1 MAEDDRYGELE
12 RRLNALD
19 HRVQLFLAEEGGKED
34 VRSLQLE
41 TIQASIRML
50 ELSLE
55 DRVHVSR
62 YVIVERLVFG
72 LAALALTS
80 VFGAIIGFAITGG
93 PTGG

>member
-1 MAEDDRYGELE
+1 MTEDRYSELE
-12 RRLNALD
+12 KRVSDID
-19 HRVQLFLAEEGGKED
+19 HRVQLFMAEDAGRED

-41 TIQASIRML
+41 TIHATLKML
-50 ELSLE
+50 ELSIE

-62 YVIVERLVFG
+62 YQIVERLVFG